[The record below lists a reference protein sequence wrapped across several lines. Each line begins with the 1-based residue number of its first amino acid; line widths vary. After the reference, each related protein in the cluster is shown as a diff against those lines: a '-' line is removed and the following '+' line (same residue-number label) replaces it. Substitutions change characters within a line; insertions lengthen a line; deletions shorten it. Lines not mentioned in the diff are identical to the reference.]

1 MNWISTAD
9 NENRAGQVPLIKNQ
23 PIGYT
28 VLSGYSGANVSVNET
43 SALTVAAFFDGI
55 RIVSETIGTLP
66 LNVYQRTEDDGR
78 KLALSHPAFDLL
90 HDSPNYESTASVV
103 RAGLQ
108 AQSMLHGNSFAEIEW
123 NDAETRDYPVAIWP
137 LAYDSVNAWR
147 DQEGNLFYRIQP
159 ISGAQVDMD
168 PRDILHYRGL
178 AFDGFWGKSVLQMAR
193 ESLGLGIV
201 YDRHAGKFFGNGSRP
216 GVVIKH
222 PGRLGEEAVKRL
234 REGWERIHQGV
245 ENTAKVAILEE
256 GMDVSAYSINNDD
269 AQFLESRK
277 FTIEEV
283 ARWLNIS
290 LNRLRVSGAIAFT
303 NPEDDAIDY
312 VVNTIRPW
320 LVRIE
325 QENNKKLFPN
335 KQYFCEHQVEG
346 LLRGN
351 IAARYNSYAIARNW
365 GWFSVNDIRKLENL
379 PAIEGGDTYMQPL
392 NMASIGQATGATSA
406 PITSPTLGV
415 ITPTTPVA
423 PAAPLP
429 ADPIET
435 TTPEPQPA
443 QEQTDQVAAPAEALN
458 GAQVASLLEIV
469 LQVGQGLVSK
479 LTAKAL
485 AEAAFPAL
493 DKTILN
499 SIFDNITINPI
510 EPIQPTN
517 QPN

>member
-1 MNWISTAD
+1 MSWITTAD
-9 NENRAGQVPLIKNQ
+9 EENRAGQVPLVKNQ

-28 VLSGYSGANVSVNET
+28 VLSGYSGANVSVNEN

-66 LNVYQRTEDDGR
+66 LNVYERTEDDGR
-78 KLALSHPAFDLL
+78 KLALNHPAFDLL
-90 HDSPNYESTASVV
+90 HDSPNYESTAAVV

-123 NDAETRDYPVAIWP
+123 NDPDTRDFPVAIWP
-137 LAYDSVNAWR
+137 LAYDAVNAWR

-290 LNRLRVSGAIAFT
+290 LNRLRVSGATAFT

-320 LVRIE
+320 MVRIE

-335 KQYFCEHQVEG
+335 KRYFCEHQVEG

-351 IAARYNSYAIARNW
+351 IAARYQSYAVARNW

-379 PAIEGGDTYMQPL
+379 PAIDGGETYMQPL
-392 NMASIGQATGATSA
+392 NMASIGQATGGTSA
-406 PITSPTLGV
+406 APTSPTLGV
-415 ITPTTPVA
+415 VTPGAPVA
-423 PAAPLP
+423 PLATEAPKPEVQLP
-429 ADPIET
+429 QD
-435 TTPEPQPA
+435 QPTMMDSQA
-443 QEQTDQVAAPAEALN
+443 TALN
-458 GAQVASLLEIV
+458 GAQVTSLLEIV
-469 LQVGQGLVSK
+469 LQVGQGLISV

-485 AEAAFPAL
+485 AEAAFPSI

-499 SIFDNITINPI
+499 SIFDNMKINPTQ
-510 EPIQPTN
+510 PIPSTN
-517 QPN
+517 QPA

>member
-1 MNWISTAD
+1 MDWISTSD
-9 NENRAGQVPLIKNQ
+9 TETRAAQVPQIKGQ

-28 VLSGYSGANVSVNET
+28 VLSGFSGANVSVTEQT
-43 SALTVAAFFDGI
+43 ALSVAAFFDGI

-66 LNVYQRTEDDGR
+66 LNIYERGSDDIR
-78 KLALSHPAFDLL
+78 KLALDHPSFDLL
-90 HDSPNYESTASVV
+90 HDSPNPESTASVV

-123 NDAETRDYPVAIWP
+123 NDPETRDFPVAIWP
-137 LAYDSVNAWR
+137 LSYDAVNAWR
-147 DQEGNLFYRIQP
+147 DDNGSLFYRVQP
-159 ISGAQVDMD
+159 LGGYQIDMD

-178 AFDGFWGKSVLQMAR
+178 SMDGFWGKSVLQMAR

-290 LNRLRVSGAIAFT
+290 LNRLRVSGATAFT

-325 QENNKKLFPN
+325 QENNRKLFPG
-335 KQYFCEHQVEG
+335 KRYFCEHQVEG

-351 IAARYNSYAIARNW
+351 ITGRYSSYAVARNW

-379 PAIEGGDTYMQPL
+379 PPIDGGNTYLQPL
-392 NMASIGQATGATSA
+392 NMSGLGQATSGTTSA
-406 PITSPTLGV
+406 PG
-415 ITPTTPVA
+415 TPSLEAVLADPKQVQPIA
-423 PAAPLP
+423 DIPAAV
-429 ADPIET
+429 D
-435 TTPEPQPA
+435 
-443 QEQTDQVAAPAEALN
+443 VASTGLN
-458 GAQVASLLEIV
+458 GAQVTSLVAIVVQAATGELPLASAK
-469 LQVGQGLVSK
+469 GLVS
-479 LTAKAL
+479 
-485 AEAAFPAL
+485 AAFPFLTPDQVTA
-493 DKTILN
+493 
-499 SIFDNITINPI
+499 IFAGIYPGK
-510 EPIQPTN
+510 IQP
-517 QPN
+517 PAESPAP

>member
-1 MNWISTAD
+1 MSWTATTD
-9 NENRAGQVPLIKNQ
+9 EETRAGQVPLIKNQ

-28 VLSGYSGANVSVNET
+28 VLSGYSGANVSVNEN
-43 SALTVAAFFDGI
+43 SALNVAAFFDGI

-66 LNVYQRTEDDGR
+66 LNVYERTIDDGR
-78 KLALSHPAFDLL
+78 KLALNHPAFDLL
-90 HDSPNYESTASVV
+90 HDAPNVESTASVV

-123 NDAETRDYPVAIWP
+123 NDPEIRDFPVAIWP

-147 DQEGNLFYRIQP
+147 DDNGVLFYRVQP
-159 ISGAQVDMD
+159 LGGQQIDMD
-168 PRDILHYRGL
+168 SRDILHYRGL
-178 AFDGFWGKSVLQMAR
+178 ALDGFWGKSLLQMAR
-193 ESLGLGIV
+193 ESLGLGLV

-245 ENTAKVAILEE
+245 ENSAKVAILEE
-256 GMDVSAYSINNDD
+256 GMEVSAYSVNNDD

-277 FTIEEV
+277 FTIEEI

-290 LNRLRVSGAIAFT
+290 LNRLRVSGATAFT

-325 QENNKKLFPN
+325 QENNRKLFPG
-335 KQYFCEHQVEG
+335 KRYFCEHQVEG

-351 IAARYNSYAIARNW
+351 IAARYSSYATARNW

-379 PAIEGGDTYMQPL
+379 PPIEGGNAYMQPL
-392 NMASIGQATGATSA
+392 NMASLGQATGPTSA
-406 PITSPTLGV
+406 PPSAPSLAAV
-415 ITPTTPVA
+415 TPNQDQATPSA
-423 PAAPLP
+423 PVDQGSVDIAA
-429 ADPIET
+429 T
-435 TTPEPQPA
+435 
-443 QEQTDQVAAPAEALN
+443 ALN

-479 LTAKAL
+479 PTAKAL
-485 AEAAFPAL
+485 AEAAFPYL

-499 SIFDNITINPI
+499 NIFDNMIVNPTSTVAA
-510 EPIQPTN
+510 P
-517 QPN
+517 

>member
-1 MNWISTAD
+1 MTWITTSDEET
-9 NENRAGQVPLIKNQ
+9 RAAMVPLLKNQ

-28 VLSGYSGANVSVNET
+28 VLSGYSGANVSVNES
-43 SALTVAAFFDGI
+43 SALSVAAFFDGI

-66 LNVYQRTEDDGR
+66 LNVYERTENDGR
-78 KLALSHPAFDLL
+78 KLAIGHPAFDLL
-90 HDSPNYESTASVV
+90 HDAPNVESTASVV

-123 NDAETRDYPVAIWP
+123 NDPELRDFPVAIWP

-147 DQEGNLFYRIQP
+147 DADSNLFYRVQP
-159 ISGAQVDMD
+159 VSGNQVDMD

-216 GVVIKH
+216 GVMIKH
-222 PGRLGEEAVKRL
+222 PGRLGEEAAKRL
-234 REGWERIHQGV
+234 RESWERVHQGV

-256 GMDVSAYSINNDD
+256 GMDISAYSINNDD

-290 LNRLRVSGAIAFT
+290 LNRLRVSGATAFT

-325 QENNKKLFPN
+325 QENNRKLFSG
-335 KQYFCEHQVEG
+335 KRYFCEHQVEG

-351 IAARYNSYAIARNW
+351 IAGRYNSYAIARNW

-392 NMASIGQATGATSA
+392 NMASIGQTTGPTSA
-406 PITSPTLGV
+406 PPASPVLGS
-415 ITPTTPVA
+415 ILPES
-423 PAAPLP
+423 PANPPNDPL
-429 ADPIET
+429 AN
-435 TTPEPQPA
+435 PA
-443 QEQTDQVAAPAEALN
+443 QI
-458 GAQVASLLEIV
+458 ASS
-469 LQVGQGLVSK
+469 Q
-479 LTAKAL
+479 ANA
-485 AEAAFPAL
+485 
-493 DKTILN
+493 
-499 SIFDNITINPI
+499 
-510 EPIQPTN
+510 
-517 QPN
+517 